1 MLVIPAKGEAELVSW
16 EPDFSSSGQDNPTLA
31 KILYGKIQLTN
42 ALNHVDWQENPVQV
56 VLCETCGFDGC
67 ADGGWVNITRL
78 GDHLLWTRPKFSFP
92 IKGVRETKQYETS
105 GSVSNNG
112 SVLVLGHEWDRW
124 VKKFKVNRTYPS
136 GLLEENNKLYK
147 VLPEKPLVVS
157 VFHQATRYELGEA
170 WLGEFR
176 SILGIVPVGEI
187 LDRLRERILIVDG
200 MEIAQAL
207 EIIEQIINWINKS
220 QDDALE
226 HELVRINPVNQEAIT
241 DYQISPALEIF
252 NTVGDVNLITFV
264 FTGRENKMLYPF
276 GINDNELYLC
286 FSPDLLAYKVE

>member
-1 MLVIPAKGEAELVSW
+1 MLVVPAKGEAKLVSW
-16 EPDFSSSGQDNPTLA
+16 EPDFSSSGQDNPTWV
-31 KILYGKIQLTN
+31 KIMYGNNQLTN
-42 ALNHVDWQENPVQV
+42 SLNHIDWVGNLVQV

-67 ADGGWVNITRL
+67 ANGGYVDITKL

-92 IKGVRETKQYETS
+92 IKDVRDVQQYETAY
-105 GSVSNNG
+105 SVSNNG

-176 SILGIVPVGEI
+176 PILGVVSVGEI
-187 LDRLRERILIVDG
+187 LDTLRKRILIVDG
-200 MEIAQAL
+200 MEMPQAL
-207 EIIEQIINWINKS
+207 EIIEQIINWIKRN
-220 QDDALE
+220 QDDAME
-226 HELVRINPVNQEAIT
+226 YELVRINPVNQEMIMGN
-241 DYQISPALEIF
+241 QISPALEIF
-252 NTVGDVNLITFV
+252 NTVDGVKLITFI
-264 FTGRENKMLYPF
+264 FKDQENTMLYPF
-276 GINDNELYLC
+276 GISDNEIYLC